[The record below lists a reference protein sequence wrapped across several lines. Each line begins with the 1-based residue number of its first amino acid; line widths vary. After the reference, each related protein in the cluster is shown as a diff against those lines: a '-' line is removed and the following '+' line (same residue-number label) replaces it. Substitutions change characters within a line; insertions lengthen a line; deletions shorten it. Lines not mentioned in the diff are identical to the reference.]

1 MSPLDFKFKES
12 EFTMHCVFS
21 LFCCSLILTTSI
33 TITMWTLYHTV
44 PFSLCSPFV
53 DPSNKI
59 VLMELVTYSIGVMH
73 LFSIIFILS
82 SYVILIRELKRA
94 QKNLKGV
101 RSRKQ
106 SNVPLIFQIIIVTA
120 SNILCWIPSDV
131 VYIMA
136 IFLDKYPI
144 NMVVWT
150 TIAVTTINSVLNPIV
165 FITTT
170 LRKLYF

>member
-1 MSPLDFKFKES
+1 
-12 EFTMHCVFS
+12 
-21 LFCCSLILTTSI
+21 
-33 TITMWTLYHTV
+33 
-44 PFSLCSPFV
+44 
-53 DPSNKI
+53 
-59 VLMELVTYSIGVMH
+59 MH

-94 QKNLKGV
+94 QKNLKDV

-106 SNVPLIFQIIIVTA
+106 SNIPLILQIIIVTA